1 MWPATAIQ
9 PGLGKFMA
17 RPIAESTETTHFSI
31 VDAAGNAV
39 SNTYTL
45 NGAYGSGVTIP
56 GTGILMNN
64 EMDDFTSQVGTANM
78 FGLIQGEANAIV
90 PGKRPLS
97 SMTPTF
103 VFKNGALV
111 LVTGSPGGPTII
123 NTVLQIITN
132 VIDFNMA
139 VAQAVEAPRI
149 HQQWMPDVISF
160 EHQGLS
166 ADTAAALKAK
176 GQNIKERASYDG
188 GYQGDGESIAID
200 PKTGLRYGA
209 ADPRKADSKAIG
221 Y

>member
-1 MWPATAIQ
+1 
-9 PGLGKFMA
+9 
-17 RPIAESTETTHFSI
+17 
-31 VDAAGNAV
+31 
-39 SNTYTL
+39 
-45 NGAYGSGVTIP
+45 
-56 GTGILMNN
+56 
-64 EMDDFTSQVGTANM
+64 
-78 FGLIQGEANAIV
+78 
-90 PGKRPLS
+90 
-97 SMTPTF
+97 MTPTF